1 MANIFKTKARDY
13 DREIMSAEDYDRLQG
28 YQQQWQQAT
37 DDAGRQ
43 QANQQ
48 AQQLREQY
56 GYSMGRDG
64 QSFSIAKP
72 QTGVSQDTGAQLLHW
87 QNQQNNPTGRSDLY
101 QRYQD
106 LLNQYTSREPF
117 TYDVTG
123 DGLYQQYANQYQRLG
138 NQAMQDTLGQA
149 AGLTGGYSSSYAQS
163 AGQQAYQGYL
173 DKLNDIVPELYGQ
186 AYSRYAAEGDRIAN
200 AAQLAAQGYGQ
211 EKTDYWNNLN
221 YWQSQAQNEQN
232 QYWNQQQ
239 YDQTARQQAYSNL
252 VTAISNTGYKPTSG
266 ELQAAGMTQS
276 EADQW
281 AAYFNFNRQQ
291 ELATK
296 SGGSGGGRSSGRRR
310 SGGSSVRRSSES
322 SSESSGTDAVAEAAA
337 SYAAAHSGGHLDD
350 RSLDT
355 YLSSQGY
362 TTAQRSAFKQY
373 LESIGWT
380 NGRHQ

>member
-28 YQQQWQQAT
+28 YQQQYQAAQ
-37 DDAGRQ
+37 DDAARS
-43 QANQQ
+43 QANQA
-48 AQQLREQY
+48 AQGLREQY

-64 QSFSIAKP
+64 QSFSITKP

-87 QNQQNNPTGRSDLY
+87 QNQQNNPTGRSNLY

-163 AGQQAYQGYL
+163 AGQQAYQSYL

-200 AAQLAAQGYGQ
+200 AAALAGQGYGQ
-211 EKTDYWNNLN
+211 EQTDYWNNLN
-221 YWQSQAQNEQN
+221 YWQGQAQNEQS
-232 QYWNQQQ
+232 QYWNQQNFNQ
-239 YDQTARQQAYSNL
+239 AAQQQAYSDL
-252 VTAISNTGYKPTSG
+252 VTAISNTGYKPTAA
-266 ELQAAGMTQS
+266 ELTASGMTQQ
-276 EADQW
+276 EADSW
-281 AAYFNFNRQQ
+281 ASYFNFNRQQ
-291 ELATK
+291 ALASK
-296 SGGSGGGRSSGRRR
+296 SGGSGGRRSSGGGS
-310 SGGSSVRRSSES
+310 SGGSADSSAS
-322 SSESSGTDAVAEAAA
+322 SSADAVAEAAA
-337 SYAAAHSGGHLDD
+337 EYAASHRNGHLDD
-350 RSLDT
+350 YSLDR
-355 YLSSQGY
+355 YLASLEY

-380 NGRHQ
+380 YGRGR

>member
-1 MANIFKTKARDY
+1 MANIFKSKARDY
-13 DREIMSAEDYDRLQG
+13 DREILSRDDYDRLQG
-28 YQQQWQQAT
+28 YQQQYQAAQT
-37 DDAGRQ
+37 DAERS
-43 QANQQ
+43 QANQA
-48 AQQLREQY
+48 AQGLREQY

-64 QSFSIAKP
+64 QSFSITKP

-101 QRYQD
+101 QQYQE
-106 LLNQYTSREPF
+106 LLNQYTNRKPF
-117 TYDVTG
+117 TYDVTE

-149 AGLTGGYSSSYAQS
+149 AGLTGGYNSSYAQS

-211 EKTDYWNNLN
+211 EQTDYWNNLN
-221 YWQSQAQNEQN
+221 YWQSQAQNEQS

-266 ELQAAGMTQS
+266 ELQAAGMTQQ

-281 AAYFNFNRQQ
+281 AAYFSFNRQQ
-291 ELATK
+291 ALASK
-296 SGGSGGGRSSGRRR
+296 SGGSGGRRR

-380 NGRHQ
+380 YGRRQ

>member
-149 AGLTGGYSSSYAQS
+149 AGLTGGYNSSYAQS

-211 EKTDYWNNLN
+211 EQTDYWNNLN
-221 YWQSQAQNEQN
+221 YWQNQAQNEQS

-252 VTAISNTGYKPTSG
+252 VTAISNTGYRPTSG
-266 ELQAAGMTQS
+266 ELQAAGMTQQ

-291 ELATK
+291 ALATK
-296 SGGSGGGRSSGRRR
+296 SGGGRSSGGRR

-322 SSESSGTDAVAEAAA
+322 SSESSGTDTVAEAAA

>member
-1 MANIFKTKARDY
+1 MANIFNNRAYRDY
-13 DREIMSAEDYDRLQG
+13 DREILSDEDYGRLQG

-56 GYSMGRDG
+56 GYSMGGDG
-64 QSFSIAKP
+64 RTFTINNP
-72 QTGVSQDTGAQLLHW
+72 QTGVSQDTGAQLLHY
-87 QNQQNNPTGRSDLY
+87 QSQQNNPTGRSDLY
-101 QRYQD
+101 QQYQD
-106 LLNQYTSREPF
+106 LLNQYTNRKPF
-117 TYDVTG
+117 TYDVTE

-149 AGLTGGYSSSYAQS
+149 AGLTGGYNSSYAQS

-173 DKLNDIVPELYGQ
+173 DQLNDIVPELYGQ

-211 EKTDYWNNLN
+211 EQTDYWNNLN
-221 YWQSQAQNEQN
+221 YWQNQAQNEQS

-266 ELQAAGMTQS
+266 ELQAAGMTQQ
-276 EADQW
+276 EADSW
-281 AAYFNFNRQQ
+281 AAYFNFQRQQ
-291 ELATK
+291 ATK
-296 SGGSGGGRSSGRRR
+296 TTSSGGGSSGRRSSGRSSG
-310 SGGSSVRRSSES
+310 SSSGSSG
-322 SSESSGTDAVAEAAA
+322 SSGKGSVAEEAAKFYAEHGGERIYLDSPSVQEYTA
-337 SYAAAHSGGHLDD
+337 SL
-350 RSLDT
+350 
-355 YLSSQGY
+355 GY
-362 TTAQRSAFKQY
+362 NWAQRNEFLNY
-373 LESIGWT
+373 LRESGMGYSW
-380 NGRHQ
+380 RAR

>member
-64 QSFSIAKP
+64 QSFSIANP

-211 EKTDYWNNLN
+211 EQTDYWNNLN
-221 YWQSQAQNEQN
+221 YWQSQAQNEQS

-266 ELQAAGMTQS
+266 ELQAAGMTQQ

>member
-72 QTGVSQDTGAQLLHW
+72 QTGVSQDTGAQLLHY

-149 AGLTGGYSSSYAQS
+149 AGLTGGYNSSYAQS

-211 EKTDYWNNLN
+211 EQTDYWNNLN
-221 YWQSQAQNEQN
+221 YWQSQAQNEQS

-266 ELQAAGMTQS
+266 ELQAAGMTQQ

-291 ELATK
+291 ALATK
-296 SGGSGGGRSSGRRR
+296 SGGGRSSGGRR

-322 SSESSGTDAVAEAAA
+322 SSESSGTDTVAEAAA

>member
-1 MANIFKTKARDY
+1 MANIFETKARDY

-64 QSFSIAKP
+64 QSFSIANP

-211 EKTDYWNNLN
+211 EQTDYWNNLN
-221 YWQSQAQNEQN
+221 YWQSQAQNEQS

-291 ELATK
+291 ALATK
-296 SGGSGGGRSSGRRR
+296 SGGGRSSGGRR

>member
-28 YQQQWQQAT
+28 YQQQYQAAQ
-37 DDAGRQ
+37 DDAARS
-43 QANQQ
+43 QANQA
-48 AQQLREQY
+48 AQGLREQY

-72 QTGVSQDTGAQLLHW
+72 QTGVSQDTGAQLLHY

-149 AGLTGGYSSSYAQS
+149 SGLTGGYNSSYAQS

-200 AAQLAAQGYGQ
+200 AAALAGQGYQQ
-211 EKTDYWNNLN
+211 EQSDYWNNLN
-221 YWQSQAQNEQN
+221 YWQSQAQNEQS

-252 VTAISNTGYKPTSG
+252 VTAISNTGYKPTSA
-266 ELQAAGMTQS
+266 ELTAAGMTQS

-291 ELATK
+291 ALATK
-296 SGGSGGGRSSGRRR
+296 SGGGRSSGGRR
-310 SGGSSVRRSSES
+310 SGGSSGGS
-322 SSESSGTDAVAEAAA
+322 SSSSGSGGTDAVAEAAA

-380 NGRHQ
+380 YGRRQ

>member
-1 MANIFKTKARDY
+1 MANIFETKARDY

-64 QSFSIAKP
+64 QSFSIANP

-211 EKTDYWNNLN
+211 EQTDYWNNLN
-221 YWQSQAQNEQN
+221 YWQSQAQNEQS
-232 QYWNQQQ
+232 QYWHQQQ

-291 ELATK
+291 ALATK
-296 SGGSGGGRSSGRRR
+296 SGGGRSSGGRR

-380 NGRHQ
+380 YGRRQ

>member
-1 MANIFKTKARDY
+1 MANIFETKARDY

-138 NQAMQDTLGQA
+138 NQAMQDTLAQA

-211 EKTDYWNNLN
+211 EQTDYWNNLN
-221 YWQSQAQNEQN
+221 YWQNQAQNEQN

-252 VTAISNTGYKPTSG
+252 VTAISNTGYRPTSG

-291 ELATK
+291 ALATK
-296 SGGSGGGRSSGRRR
+296 SGGGRSSGGRR

>member
-211 EKTDYWNNLN
+211 EQTDYWNNLN
-221 YWQSQAQNEQN
+221 YWQNQAQNEQN

-252 VTAISNTGYKPTSG
+252 VTAISNTGYRPTSG

-291 ELATK
+291 ALATK
-296 SGGSGGGRSSGRRR
+296 SGGGRSSGGRR

>member
-1 MANIFKTKARDY
+1 MANIFKSKARDY
-13 DREIMSAEDYDRLQG
+13 DREILSQDDYDRLQG
-28 YQQQWQQAT
+28 YQQQYQAAQT
-37 DDAGRQ
+37 DAERS
-43 QANQQ
+43 QANQA
-48 AQQLREQY
+48 AQGLREQY

-64 QSFSIAKP
+64 QSFSITKP

-101 QRYQD
+101 QQYQE
-106 LLNQYTSREPF
+106 LLNQYTNRKPF
-117 TYDVTG
+117 TYDVTE

-211 EKTDYWNNLN
+211 EQTDYWNNLN
-221 YWQSQAQNEQN
+221 YWQSQAQNEQS

-266 ELQAAGMTQS
+266 ELQAAGMTQQ

-281 AAYFNFNRQQ
+281 AAYFSFNRQQ
-291 ELATK
+291 ALASK
-296 SGGSGGGRSSGRRR
+296 SGGSGGRRR

-380 NGRHQ
+380 YGRRQ

>member
-64 QSFSIAKP
+64 QSFSIANP

-106 LLNQYTSREPF
+106 LLNQYTSRAPF

-149 AGLTGGYSSSYAQS
+149 AGLTGGYNSSYAQS

-173 DKLNDIVPELYGQ
+173 DQLNDIVPELYGQ

-211 EKTDYWNNLN
+211 EQTDYWNNLN

-291 ELATK
+291 ALATK
-296 SGGSGGGRSSGRRR
+296 SGGGRSSGGRR

-380 NGRHQ
+380 NGRRQ

>member
-1 MANIFKTKARDY
+1 MANIFNNRAYRDY
-13 DREIMSAEDYDRLQG
+13 DREILSDEDYGRLQG

-56 GYSMGRDG
+56 GYSMGGDG
-64 QSFSIAKP
+64 RTFTINNP
-72 QTGVSQDTGAQLLHW
+72 QTGVSQDTGAQLLHY
-87 QNQQNNPTGRSDLY
+87 QSQQNNPTGRSDLY
-101 QRYQD
+101 QQYQD
-106 LLNQYTSREPF
+106 LLNQYTNRKPF
-117 TYDVTG
+117 TYDVTE

-149 AGLTGGYSSSYAQS
+149 AGLTGGYNSSYAQS

-173 DKLNDIVPELYGQ
+173 DQLNDIVPELYGQ

-211 EKTDYWNNLN
+211 EQTDYWNNLN
-221 YWQSQAQNEQN
+221 YWQNQAQNEQN

-252 VTAISNTGYKPTSG
+252 VTAISNTGYRPTSG

-281 AAYFNFNRQQ
+281 AAYFSFNRQQ
-291 ELATK
+291 ALATK
-296 SGGSGGGRSSGRRR
+296 SGGGRSSGGRR
-310 SGGSSVRRSSES
+310 SGGSPVRRSSES

-380 NGRHQ
+380 YGRRQ

>member
-1 MANIFKTKARDY
+1 MANIFETKARDY

-64 QSFSIAKP
+64 QSFSIANP

-149 AGLTGGYSSSYAQS
+149 AGLTGGYNSSYAQS

-211 EKTDYWNNLN
+211 EQTDYWNNLN
-221 YWQSQAQNEQN
+221 YWQNQAQNEQN

-291 ELATK
+291 ALATK
-296 SGGSGGGRSSGRRR
+296 SGGGRSSGGRR

>member
-1 MANIFKTKARDY
+1 MANIFETKARDY

-64 QSFSIAKP
+64 QSFSIANP

-173 DKLNDIVPELYGQ
+173 DQLNDIVPELYGQ

-211 EKTDYWNNLN
+211 EQTDYWNNLN
-221 YWQSQAQNEQN
+221 YWQNQAQNEQN

-291 ELATK
+291 ALATK
-296 SGGSGGGRSSGRRR
+296 SGGGRSSGGRR

>member
-28 YQQQWQQAT
+28 YQQQYQAAQ
-37 DDAGRQ
+37 DDAARS
-43 QANQQ
+43 QANQA
-48 AQQLREQY
+48 AQGLREQY

-149 AGLTGGYSSSYAQS
+149 AGLTGGYNSSYAQS

-211 EKTDYWNNLN
+211 EQTDYWNNLN

-239 YDQTARQQAYSNL
+239 YDQAARQQAYSNL

-266 ELQAAGMTQS
+266 ELQAAGMTQQ

-291 ELATK
+291 ALATK
-296 SGGSGGGRSSGRRR
+296 SGGGRSSGGRR
-310 SGGSSVRRSSES
+310 SGGSPVRRSSES

>member
-1 MANIFKTKARDY
+1 MANIFETKARDY

-64 QSFSIAKP
+64 QSFSIANP
-72 QTGVSQDTGAQLLHW
+72 QTGVSQDTGAQLLHY
-87 QNQQNNPTGRSDLY
+87 QSQQNNPTGRSDLY
-101 QRYQD
+101 QTWQS
-106 LLNQYTSREPF
+106 LLDQYTNRQPF
-117 TYDVTG
+117 TCDLTG
-123 DGLYQQYANQYQRLG
+123 DALYQQYANQYQRLG

-149 AGLTGGYSSSYAQS
+149 AGLTGGYNSSYAQS

-211 EKTDYWNNLN
+211 EQTDYWNNLN
-221 YWQSQAQNEQN
+221 YWQNQAQNEQN

-291 ELATK
+291 ALATK
-296 SGGSGGGRSSGRRR
+296 SGGGRSSGGRR

>member
-1 MANIFKTKARDY
+1 MANIFTSKARDY
-13 DREIMSAEDYDRLQG
+13 DREILSRDDYDRLQG
-28 YQQQWQQAT
+28 YQQQYQAAQT
-37 DDAGRQ
+37 DAERS
-43 QANQQ
+43 QANQA
-48 AQQLREQY
+48 AQGLREQY

-64 QSFSIAKP
+64 QSFSITKP

-101 QRYQD
+101 QQYQE
-106 LLNQYTSREPF
+106 LLNQYTNRKPF
-117 TYDVTG
+117 TYDVTE

-163 AGQQAYQGYL
+163 AGQQAYQSYL
-173 DKLNDIVPELYGQ
+173 DKLNDVVPELYGQ

-200 AAQLAAQGYGQ
+200 AAALAGQGYQQ
-211 EKTDYWNNLN
+211 EQSDYWNNLN
-221 YWQSQAQNEQN
+221 YWQSQAQNEQS

-252 VTAISNTGYKPTSG
+252 VTAISNTGYKPTSA
-266 ELQAAGMTQS
+266 ELTASGMTQQ

-281 AAYFNFNRQQ
+281 AAYFNFQRQQ
-291 ELATK
+291 ALASK
-296 SGGSGGGRSSGRRR
+296 SGGSGGGRR
-310 SGGSSVRRSSES
+310 SGGSPGRRSSES

-337 SYAAAHSGGHLDD
+337 SYAAAHSSGHLDD

-380 NGRHQ
+380 YGRRQ

>member
-64 QSFSIAKP
+64 QSFSIANP

-211 EKTDYWNNLN
+211 EQTDYWNNLN

-291 ELATK
+291 ALATK
-296 SGGSGGGRSSGRRR
+296 SGGGRSSGGRR

>member
-211 EKTDYWNNLN
+211 EQTDYWNNLN
-221 YWQSQAQNEQN
+221 YWQSQAQNEQS

-291 ELATK
+291 ALATK
-296 SGGSGGGRSSGRRR
+296 SGGGRSSGGRR

-380 NGRHQ
+380 YGRRQ

>member
-1 MANIFKTKARDY
+1 MANIFETKARDY

-64 QSFSIAKP
+64 RTFTINKP
-72 QTGVSQDTGAQLLHW
+72 QTGVSQDTGAQLLHY

-211 EKTDYWNNLN
+211 EQTDYWNNLN

-291 ELATK
+291 ALATK
-296 SGGSGGGRSSGRRR
+296 SGGGRSSGGRR

>member
-1 MANIFKTKARDY
+1 MANIFKSKARDY
-13 DREIMSAEDYDRLQG
+13 DREILSQDDYDRLQG
-28 YQQQWQQAT
+28 YQQQYQAAQT
-37 DDAGRQ
+37 DAERS
-43 QANQQ
+43 QANQA
-48 AQQLREQY
+48 AQGLREQY

-101 QRYQD
+101 QQYQE
-106 LLNQYTSREPF
+106 LLNQYTNRKPF
-117 TYDVTG
+117 TYDVTE

-149 AGLTGGYSSSYAQS
+149 SGLTGGYNSSYAQS

-173 DKLNDIVPELYGQ
+173 DQLNDIVPELYGQ

-211 EKTDYWNNLN
+211 EQTDYWNNLN
-221 YWQSQAQNEQN
+221 YWQSQAQNEQS

-266 ELQAAGMTQS
+266 ELQAAGMTQQ
-276 EADQW
+276 EADSW
-281 AAYFNFNRQQ
+281 AAYFNFQRQQ
-291 ELATK
+291 ATK
-296 SGGSGGGRSSGRRR
+296 TTSSGGGSPG
-310 SGGSSVRRSSES
+310 RSSES
-322 SSESSGTDAVAEAAA
+322 SSESSNGKGSVAEEAAKFYAEHGGERIYLDSPSVQEHTA
-337 SYAAAHSGGHLDD
+337 SL
-350 RSLDT
+350 
-355 YLSSQGY
+355 GY
-362 TTAQRSAFKQY
+362 NWAQRNEFLNY
-373 LESIGWT
+373 LRESGMGYSW
-380 NGRHQ
+380 RAR

>member
-1 MANIFKTKARDY
+1 MANIFETKARDY

-64 QSFSIAKP
+64 QSFSIANP

-149 AGLTGGYSSSYAQS
+149 AGLTGGYNSSYAQS

-211 EKTDYWNNLN
+211 EQTDYWNNLN
-221 YWQSQAQNEQN
+221 YWQSQAQNEQS

-266 ELQAAGMTQS
+266 ELQAAGMTQQ

-281 AAYFNFNRQQ
+281 AAYFSFNRQQ
-291 ELATK
+291 ALASK
-296 SGGSGGGRSSGRRR
+296 SGGSGGRRR

-380 NGRHQ
+380 YGRRQ

>member
-64 QSFSIAKP
+64 QSFSIANP

-211 EKTDYWNNLN
+211 EQTDYWNNLN

-266 ELQAAGMTQS
+266 ELQAAGMTQQ

-291 ELATK
+291 ALATK
-296 SGGSGGGRSSGRRR
+296 SGGGRSSGGRR

>member
-1 MANIFKTKARDY
+1 MANIFETKARNY

-64 QSFSIAKP
+64 QSFSIANP

-211 EKTDYWNNLN
+211 EQTDYWNNLN
-221 YWQSQAQNEQN
+221 YWQSQAQNEQS

-291 ELATK
+291 ALATK
-296 SGGSGGGRSSGRRR
+296 SGGGRSSGGRR